1 MSLYQSELIS
11 ELADQQVRFSP
22 QAVRK
27 TQIERAET
35 YLVEL
40 NRSRAS
46 YIYGDVCY
54 AITGYHTEANTSV
67 PIPVE
72 DLQRDLRR
80 FIEDLSESLNLS
92 EGDFTQR
99 LYTVLEISQKL
110 NVSAKTIDRWRD
122 RGLASRK
129 VKFSGRSRVVVLEET
144 LNRFIELHKDQ
155 VERGTSFKQ
164 LSTEEREQMISDARS
179 LAAAGLTLTDVS
191 RKLGRKLRRAT
202 ETVRYTLRDYD
213 RKYPENA
220 IFQARGIA
228 ISTEHQALMYDLRQQ
243 GVSVKD
249 LARRFSRS
257 IESVKSILSEVQ
269 IRRLKEL
276 PIEFMDNVEFR
287 MEDAD
292 SIICGVAPGYDDGK
306 KSARVPSGLPSYLS
320 ELYRVPLLNKPQ
332 EQYYFRKMNY
342 LKWRASQLQ
351 ERLSASDSPA
361 RVAKQMEGCLQEAA
375 TVKNLLTRSNLRL
388 VVSIAKR
395 HLKPGANFF
404 ELVSDGN
411 MSLIRAIEKFDYFRG
426 NKFSTYASW
435 AIMKNYARSV
445 PAEYTKLDR
454 FRTGYDELFGSVH
467 EGRGTAFSDEL
478 VNKAQRDA
486 ITEILREL
494 NGRERKVI
502 ACRFGLS
509 QGTEPETLEQVGS
522 RMGVTK
528 ERIRQIEVRALE
540 RMRRIAERKQVDIP
554 GI

>member
-27 TQIERAET
+27 TQIERAES

-40 NRSRAS
+40 NRSQAS
-46 YIYGDVCY
+46 FSYGDVCF
-54 AITGYHTEANTSV
+54 AITGYHTDANASAA
-67 PIPVE
+67 ISVE

-80 FIEDLSESLNLS
+80 FIEDLSESLNLTAD
-92 EGDFTQR
+92 DFDQH

-129 VKFSGRSRVVVLEET
+129 VKFNGRSRVVVPEAT
-144 LNRFIELHKDQ
+144 LNRFVELHKDQ
-155 VERGTSFKQ
+155 VERGASFKQ
-164 LSTEEREQMISDARS
+164 LSKEEREQMISDARS

-220 IFQARGIA
+220 IFQARGVA
-228 ISTEHQALMYDLRQQ
+228 ISTEHQALMYDLREQ

-276 PIEFMDNVEFR
+276 PIDFMDNDEFR
-287 MEDAD
+287 MENAD
-292 SIICGVAPGYDDGK
+292 SVICGVAPDYDDDK

-342 LKWRASQLQ
+342 LKWRASELQ
-351 ERLSASDSPA
+351 ERLSVSDSPT
-361 RVAKQMEGCLQEAA
+361 RVARQMEACLQEAA

>member
-1 MSLYQSELIS
+1 MSFYQSELIS
-11 ELADQQVRFSP
+11 ELADQQMRFSP
-22 QAVRK
+22 QPVRK
-27 TQIERAET
+27 AQIERAEA

-40 NRSRAS
+40 DRSQESFR
-46 YIYGDVCY
+46 YGDVCH
-54 AITGYHTEANTSV
+54 AITGYQPESNSAV
-67 PIPVE
+67 QIPVV

-80 FIEDLSESLNLS
+80 LIEDLSESLDLTS
-92 EGDFTQR
+92 EDFDQK
-99 LYTVLEISQKL
+99 LYTVQEISQKL

-129 VKFSGRSRVVVLEET
+129 VKFSGRSRVVVPET
-144 LNRFIELHKDQ
+144 TLDRFVELHKDQ
-155 VERGTSFKQ
+155 VERGSSFKQ
-164 LSTEEREQMISDARS
+164 LSGEEREQIISDARS

-202 ETVRYTLRDYD
+202 ETIRYTLRDYD
-213 RKYPENA
+213 RSYPENA
-220 IFQARGIA
+220 IFQVRGVP
-228 ISTEHQALMYDLRQQ
+228 ISTEHQALIYDLRQQ

-269 IRRLKEL
+269 IKRLKEL
-276 PIEFMDNVEFR
+276 PIDFMDSDEFHQ
-287 MEDAD
+287 EDAQTV
-292 SIICGVAPGYDDGK
+292 ICGEAPGYDDDK
-306 KSARVPSGLPSYLS
+306 KSTRVPSGLPSYLS
-320 ELYRVPLLNKPQ
+320 ELYGVPLLNKPQ
-332 EQYYFRKMNY
+332 EQYYFRKMNFM
-342 LKWRASQLQ
+342 KWRAKSLQ
-351 ERLSASDSPA
+351 ERLSVSDSPA
-361 RVAKQMEGCLQEAA
+361 RVAKQMEECLHEAA
-375 TVKNLLTRSNLRL
+375 TIKNLLTRSNLRL

-411 MSLIRAIEKFDYFRG
+411 MSLIRAIEKFDYARG

>member
-1 MSLYQSELIS
+1 MSLYQSELMS
-11 ELADQQVRFSP
+11 ELTDQQVRFSP

-40 NRSRAS
+40 DRSQAS
-46 YIYGDVCY
+46 YFYGDVCF
-54 AITGYHTEANTSV
+54 AITGYHTEANASV
-67 PIPVE
+67 SIPVA

-80 FIEDLSESLNLS
+80 FIEDLAESLDLT
-92 EGDFTQR
+92 EDDFDQR
-99 LYTVLEISQKL
+99 LYTVLEISEKL

-129 VKFSGRSRVVVLEET
+129 VKFNGRSRVVILEET
-144 LNRFIELHKDQ
+144 LKRFVELHKDQ
-155 VERGTSFKQ
+155 VERGSSFKQ
-164 LSTEEREQMISDARS
+164 LSAEEREQMISDARS

-220 IFQARGIA
+220 IFQARGVT
-228 ISTEHQALMYDLRQQ
+228 ISAEHQALMYDLRQQ

-249 LARRFSRS
+249 LGRRFSRS

-269 IRRLKEL
+269 VRRLKEL
-276 PIEFMDNVEFR
+276 PIEFMDNDEFH
-287 MEDAD
+287 MEDAE
-292 SIICGVAPGYDDGK
+292 SVICGVAPDYDEGK
-306 KSARVPSGLPSYLS
+306 KSGRVPSGLPSYLS

-332 EQYYFRKMNY
+332 EQYYFRKMNF
-342 LKWRASQLQ
+342 LKWQASQLQ
-351 ERLSASDSPA
+351 ERLSTSDSPA
-361 RVAKQMEGCLQEAA
+361 RVAKQMGECLKQAA

-411 MSLIRAIEKFDYFRG
+411 MSLIRAIEKFDYSRG

-509 QGTEPETLEQVGS
+509 QGSEPETLEQVGS